1 MPRKINQSISRGEP
15 LVGALAEEKPV
26 APAAAEKPAP
36 AVEPEPKVPEF
47 DYESCIKGIIETNPA
62 VSLNKKLKESLKEE
76 MQKGKKSFIE
86 TKFGVAKIS
95 ESEAPSIDEEG
106 LMGDLKAKG
115 FGKYVKTR
123 TIEYVDMD
131 ELESDIYNKADGS
144 DDLESAVKSHT
155 SIVIT
160 KKLLVSAPKKKKG
173 E

>member
-1 MPRKINQSISRGEP
+1 MPRKINQTISRGEP

-26 APAAAEKPAP
+26 APAPT
-36 AVEPEPKVPEF
+36 PEPVVAEPEF
-47 DYESCIKGIIETNPA
+47 DFASTIQEIIETNPA
-62 VSLNKKLKESLKEE
+62 VSRNKKLKDSLKDE
-76 MQKGKKSFIE
+76 MLKGGKNLIE
-86 TKFGVAKIS
+86 TEFGVAKIS
-95 ESEAPSIDEEG
+95 ESESQSIDEDG
-106 LMGDLKAKG
+106 LRETLKAGG

-131 ELESDIYNKADGS
+131 ELESDIYNKVDGS

-155 SIVIT
+155 STSIT